1 MMRIPGDR
9 CLNLVIL
16 MLGLG
21 ATGCG
26 SAEPRNAEVAAVQ
39 ESKAVDVPGPAAFQS
54 KPLTDEELESFA
66 KQIDSAVAH
75 LSSNELGALLS
86 PELLTR
92 EILQGIRLSE
102 EDRSGFL
109 EAVRDAFQGVFA
121 DVLKGCGSGG
131 DYRYVRTIRRG
142 EQRSLLF
149 RLSLPDSAG
158 LNYHELIVMRGADER
173 PRIADL
179 LIWKTGQR
187 LSRTYRIANLE
198 SLIESGG
205 LPADLPESDRLW
217 LQHGAQ
223 VRTMQELTKA
233 GQHSESLTLF
243 QSLPEAFQ
251 RQPEVLQA
259 RWEAAVG
266 AGGAA
271 LTEAGDAY
279 QRHWADDPSMPFREL
294 TLHEAAGRWSEMI
307 EASDR
312 IQRSTE
318 DAYAAVLR
326 VRPLLELQQ
335 VDSAMDA
342 IRSARTAAEADPGVY
357 WLQLEVQLR
366 RGNHGETA
374 KLLTEMQSRFDLDF
388 SQLQQIPD
396 SSAFLASAEGQ
407 RWLAERAQAASPEPS
422 GSPAESPESIDAPK
436 QTVP

>member
-1 MMRIPGDR
+1 MRIPGDR
-9 CLNLVIL
+9 CLSLAVL

-21 ATGCG
+21 ASGCG
-26 SAEPRNAEVAAVQ
+26 SAEPRTGEVVAVQ
-39 ESKAVDVPGPAAFQS
+39 ESEAAVVPAPAVYQP
-54 KPLTDEELESFA
+54 KPLTDAELESFA

-86 PELLTR
+86 PELLTQ
-92 EILQGIRLSE
+92 EILQGVRLSD
-102 EDRSGFL
+102 EDRIGFQ
-109 EAVRDAFQGVFA
+109 EAVWESFQSVFA
-121 DVLKGCGSGG
+121 DVLKGCRSGG
-131 DYRYVRTIRRG
+131 EYRYVRTIRHG
-142 EQRSLLF
+142 EQSTLLF

-158 LNYHELIVMRGADER
+158 LNYHELVVMRGADER

-205 LPADLPESDRLW
+205 VPADLPERDQLW

-223 VRTMQELTKA
+223 VRMMRELSKA
-233 GQHSESLTLF
+233 GQHSESLAVCKN
-243 QSLPEAFQ
+243 LPELFQ

-279 QRHWADDPSMPFREL
+279 QRHWPDDPSIPFRQL
-294 TLHEAAGRWSEMI
+294 TIHEAAGRWSEMI
-307 EASDR
+307 ETTDR

-318 DAYAAVLR
+318 DAYSAVLK
-326 VRPLLELQQ
+326 VRPFLELQQ
-335 VDSAMDA
+335 IDEALNA
-342 IRSARTAAEADPGVY
+342 IRSARMASEADPGVY
-357 WLQLEVQLR
+357 WLQLEVELR

-374 KLLTEMQSRFDLDF
+374 KLLTEMQNRFGLDF
-388 SQLQQIPD
+388 SQLEQIPD
-396 SSAFLASAEGQ
+396 SAEFLASTEGQ
-407 RWLAERAQAASPEPS
+407 RWLVERSQAAAPESS
-422 GSPAESPESIDAPK
+422 GAPTESPGSVVAPK
-436 QTVP
+436 QTAP

>member
-1 MMRIPGDR
+1 MRIPGDR

-16 MLGLG
+16 MLGFG

-223 VRTMQELTKA
+223 VRTMRELTKA
-233 GQHSESLTLF
+233 SQYSESLTLF

-294 TLHEAAGRWSEMI
+294 TLHEAAGRWSEM
-307 EASDR
+307 
-312 IQRSTE
+312 
-318 DAYAAVLR
+318 V
-326 VRPLLELQQ
+326 
-335 VDSAMDA
+335 
-342 IRSARTAAEADPGVY
+342 
-357 WLQLEVQLR
+357 
-366 RGNHGETA
+366 
-374 KLLTEMQSRFDLDF
+374 
-388 SQLQQIPD
+388 
-396 SSAFLASAEGQ
+396 
-407 RWLAERAQAASPEPS
+407 
-422 GSPAESPESIDAPK
+422 
-436 QTVP
+436 